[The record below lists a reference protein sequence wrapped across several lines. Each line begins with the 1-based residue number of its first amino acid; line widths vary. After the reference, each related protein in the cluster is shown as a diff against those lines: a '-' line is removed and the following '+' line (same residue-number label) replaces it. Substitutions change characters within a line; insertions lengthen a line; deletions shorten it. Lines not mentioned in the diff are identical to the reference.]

1 MFSSIYN
8 YFTTSNQ
15 DKMTEIEELKE
26 KIALLEI
33 ENNKLKENSFNNT
46 IRFKTEKNKL
56 VIYINILHSKISKIK
71 HELIDEKL
79 VTLKTIEELITE
91 YDKKI
96 YCQNLDTYVEELI
109 NKNNILES
117 DLKEL
122 TNDYNQLK
130 NQSEIKQNT
139 LNKTLEKVM
148 RENSSKIEKL
158 TQNLNKT
165 TTDLNKTKNILQ
177 EKIEEIKLIKT
188 DTPKI
193 DLYKLHDFIIKREK
207 DNRNKFIKDEIFRKE
222 TTSKYVNK
230 MRNKSSNKKEIIK
243 TNIKIMVSYLDII
256 NNDNY
261 KINYIKDNEIYTA
274 NIKFTKLIGN
284 KQTIKLVNN
293 NKNKS
298 IIIQKPE
305 IIYDDNL
312 KKDGNNYIQTV
323 YLNET
328 VEDIVILPPKYNSQS
343 LYVKN
348 NNYYK
353 IELNYKTSINLFI
366 YIQFK

>member
-130 NQSEIKQNT
+130 KQSEIKQNT

-165 TTDLNKTKNILQ
+165 I
-177 EKIEEIKLIKT
+177 
-188 DTPKI
+188 P
-193 DLYKLHDFIIKREK
+193 
-207 DNRNKFIKDEIFRKE
+207 
-222 TTSKYVNK
+222 
-230 MRNKSSNKKEIIK
+230 
-243 TNIKIMVSYLDII
+243 
-256 NNDNY
+256 
-261 KINYIKDNEIYTA
+261 
-274 NIKFTKLIGN
+274 
-284 KQTIKLVNN
+284 
-293 NKNKS
+293 
-298 IIIQKPE
+298 
-305 IIYDDNL
+305 
-312 KKDGNNYIQTV
+312 
-323 YLNET
+323 
-328 VEDIVILPPKYNSQS
+328 
-343 LYVKN
+343 
-348 NNYYK
+348 
-353 IELNYKTSINLFI
+353 
-366 YIQFK
+366 